1 MNVNEYGCECECEW
15 VWMWMCQN
23 HIDITHW
30 VSWMQF
36 ELLIS
41 VVWFNSIQFTVSIQ
55 LGLVLIFTPNKM
67 CNSLLVS
74 RLFHWHFSLKHS
86 LSMIRLS
93 HEKLLIFRCSLLVL
107 VLVLLLLLMFV
118 ACIMVRCL
126 RGAFKTHYQIISI
139 HKDSGILILSVFTIQ
154 LLYCYYLY
162 ISTWNI
168 LWNFV
173 AFTFHFIHWLI
184 FNAIKLIG
192 LIQCLCF
199 WKVNANDNKCLHE

>member
-1 MNVNEYGCECECEW
+1 MSECEW

-74 RLFHWHFSLKHS
+74 RLFHWHFSLTHS

-93 HEKLLIFRCSLLVL
+93 HEKLVIFVVHCSYSCSCSCSCSCSLLVSW
-107 VLVLLLLLMFV
+107 F
-118 ACIMVRCL
+118 
-126 RGAFKTHYQIISI
+126 GAFEGPSKLT
-139 HKDSGILILSVFTIQ
+139 
-154 LLYCYYLY
+154 
-162 ISTWNI
+162 
-168 LWNFV
+168 
-173 AFTFHFIHWLI
+173 
-184 FNAIKLIG
+184 IKLSQYTK
-192 LIQCLCF
+192 IQGF
-199 WKVNANDNKCLHE
+199 